1 MRKVSSD
8 DTLIVKLA
16 RTVGNAAGRMAAA
29 THDLAENAAAAVRSS
44 GSSSN
49 QREHS
54 VSPARNKR
62 ARIAQR
68 TPKKVSRSSA
78 RARSCE
84 AITGGCGARPLG
96 TSAGGSSYAV
106 AANGDGQ

>member
-1 MRKVSSD
+1 MRKVSSN

-78 RARSCE
+78 RARSKPKKS
-84 AITGGCGARPLG
+84 AVTKKAARARAHKSPRA
-96 TSAGGSSYAV
+96 SAR
-106 AANGDGQ
+106 